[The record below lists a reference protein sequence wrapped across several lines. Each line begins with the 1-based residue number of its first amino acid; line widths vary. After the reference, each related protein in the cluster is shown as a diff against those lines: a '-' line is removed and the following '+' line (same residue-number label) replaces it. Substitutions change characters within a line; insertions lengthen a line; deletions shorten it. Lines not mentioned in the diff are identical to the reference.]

1 MYPPYR
7 SSGIAQNINFL
18 SFNYSLMPGIVLGA
32 RNIAEKNANG
42 IPALKKLK
50 FFFMLASVVMEMLIF
65 L

>member
-1 MYPPYR
+1 
-7 SSGIAQNINFL
+7 
-18 SFNYSLMPGIVLGA
+18 MPGIVLGA